1 MRVSVAAARPELA
14 TAAMKVVLPHPADA
28 VMPAGDAMLNV
39 GSTRAML
46 SDTANGVFSWN
57 LYDTGVSDHVCGV
70 DSFRRLTPSTGAT
83 VAVDFVTL
91 MAAIFATPTAFKT
104 TAAVR
109 PLQFSG

>member
-57 LYDTGVSDHVCGV
+57 LYDTGVGNDRCGRAAAKL
-70 DSFRRLTPSTGAT
+70 SHSINGAT